1 MIVSETRARRKVI
14 NGKEG
19 PPHPGTNTVLR
30 TPTLTPVVKGK
41 TIGSKKEQ
49 REKNT
54 FYVLYSKRNWFHR
67 TFIFIQPFHLHRDP
81 NLNSV
86 ILLRAASQRIPGR
99 SFLMMMKGT
108 APPCG
113 NIVFC
118 CFFLKRKSIK
128 VGKIYQTF
136 KAGGKRSGGEH
147 FAAAFSPFEMAT
159 HEPQRVVVG
168 RRHVE
173 HQTLE
178 TVHLV
183 HVVRHLC
190 KTNQQTC
197 RIINKCLFLKFSSIR
212 LTDLFLGQL
221 ATSEK
226 LN

>member
-113 NIVFC
+113 NIVFLLL
-118 CFFLKRKSIK
+118 FFKKENLLKLGRFTKLLRQE
-128 VGKIYQTF
+128 GKEAEVNISLPPSHRLRWRHMNF
-136 KAGGKRSGGEH
+136 NVSWLGGGMLS
-147 FAAAFSPFEMAT
+147 T
-159 HEPQRVVVG
+159 
-168 RRHVE
+168 
-173 HQTLE
+173 
-178 TVHLV
+178 
-183 HVVRHLC
+183 RHLRRS
-190 KTNQQTC
+190 TLST
-197 RIINKCLFLKFSSIR
+197 
-212 LTDLFLGQL
+212 
-221 ATSEK
+221 
-226 LN
+226 